1 MTHTLQIDISDVI
14 LQEQISNYI
23 STRQKEMSDLMIEAL
38 KFFFKK
44 NSSVLNYKVQD
55 AETNAKVL
63 DFNIKEANPN
73 YKLFEDIDDVTT
85 YARKLRDS
93 AWK

>member
-1 MTHTLQIDISDVI
+1 MIVSANITDTM
-14 LQEQISNYI
+14 LQEQIAYYI
-23 STRQKEMSDLMIEAL
+23 ANRQKEMSDLMIEAL

-55 AETNAKVL
+55 AETNAKII
-63 DFNIKEANPN
+63 DFNIKDVNSN
-73 YKLFEDIDDVTT
+73 YKLFEDVEDVVT
-85 YARKLRDS
+85 YAKELRDN

>member
-1 MTHTLQIDISDVI
+1 
-14 LQEQISNYI
+14 
-23 STRQKEMSDLMIEAL
+23 MIEAL

-63 DFNIKEANPN
+63 DFNIKDVNPN
-73 YKLFEDIDDVTT
+73 YKLFEDVEDVEDVAT
-85 YARKLRDS
+85 YAKELRDNG
-93 AWK
+93 WK

>member
-1 MTHTLQIDISDVI
+1 MTHTIEINISDAM

-23 STRQKEMSDLMIEAL
+23 STRQKEMNDLMIEAL

-44 NSSVLNYKVQD
+44 NSSVLNYTVQD

-63 DFNIKEANPN
+63 DFNIKDANPN
-73 YKLFEDIDDVTT
+73 YKLFEDVEDVAT
-85 YARKLRDS
+85 YAKELRDS

>member
-1 MTHTLQIDISDVI
+1 MIVSANITDTM
-14 LQEQISNYI
+14 LQEQIAYYI
-23 STRQKEMSDLMIEAL
+23 ANRQKEMSDLMIEAL

-63 DFNIKEANPN
+63 DFNIKDANSN
-73 YKLFEDIDDVTT
+73 YKLFEDVEDVAT
-85 YARKLRDS
+85 YAKELRDN

>member
-1 MTHTLQIDISDVI
+1 MIVSANITDTI
-14 LQEQISNYI
+14 LQEQIAYYI
-23 STRQKEMSDLMIEAL
+23 ANRQKEMSDLMIEAL

-63 DFNIKEANPN
+63 DFNIKDANSN
-73 YKLFEDIDDVTT
+73 YKLFEDVEDVAT
-85 YARKLRDS
+85 YTKELRDN